1 MKSNGEVLFS
11 VIGVVLFSILFAGSL
26 VLSNGV
32 QNSSGAE
39 ELAQQFISDENVT
52 EVTAGQILTFLEN
65 GFLYVG
71 IVSLIC
77 AVIGVISIVLIKKS
91 DNPGAAG
98 KLLISTAILSTIL
111 TLFVGVLACCA
122 YLIAGIKAN
131 GRNKSLKASA

>member
-11 VIGVVLFSILFAGSL
+11 VIGVVLFSVLFAGSL

-65 GFLYVG
+65 VFLYVG
-71 IVSLIC
+71 IISLVC

-98 KLLISTAILSTIL
+98 KLLISTAILSTLL
-111 TLFVGVLACCA
+111 TLLASWLVVRISLQESKPTA
-122 YLIAGIKAN
+122 AIKA
-131 GRNKSLKASA
+131 